1 MTVIGSGRGRSFR
14 RKNGMANIFTG
25 IDATDIEYL
34 SSLAAMSAAGSTASF
49 QSLNLT
55 AATDDAPQASCEVT
69 SLHTAH
75 GDEQKTDDN
84 RDDSGDLQDNR

>member
-1 MTVIGSGRGRSFR
+1 MTVVESGRGRSFR

-25 IDATDIEYL
+25 IAATVIEYL
-34 SSLAAMSAAGSTASF
+34 ASLAAMSAAGSTASF

-75 GDEQKTDDN
+75 GDDQKTDDN
-84 RDDSGDLQDNR
+84 RDSGDLQDNR